1 VNSTLSPALRVRGG
15 VGAAGWRA
23 LGLVALT
30 GAVAAF
36 LAYMVVNV
44 PLVAPRL
51 SRAEVT
57 SQWGGAVIAL
67 GVVLAVVVA
76 VVGIT
81 RARARGEV
89 IAQGAD
95 GDLAA
100 LPQLAGTRPA
110 SARPIRRGIPQPLRR
125 QRVSRRA
132 VAVAALTSFAL
143 ASLAALAGLPL
154 QVGGLALLAPWFPLV
169 FLEATWKYERY
180 GVFALF
186 AMLVLLQIVHVGEH
200 TVQVTQLMATQG
212 DLARSHGVFAQL
224 DFELV
229 HFLSDSGVWLSL
241 GLLVCALGARN
252 RWLWVAFA
260 AASLHQVEHFYLFWL
275 NTTHESLYAQGGFAG
290 IMGEGGLIGSPLDRP
305 YLHFAYNFLV
315 VTPMAIA
322 LWDEAARIEE
332 R

>member
-1 VNSTLSPALRVRGG
+1 V
-15 VGAAGWRA
+15 
-23 LGLVALT
+23 
-30 GAVAAF
+30 
-36 LAYMVVNV
+36 
-44 PLVAPRL
+44 
-51 SRAEVT
+51 
-57 SQWGGAVIAL
+57 Q
-67 GVVLAVVVA
+67 
-76 VVGIT
+76 
-81 RARARGEV
+81 
-89 IAQGAD
+89 
-95 GDLAA
+95 
-100 LPQLAGTRPA
+100 RPA
-110 SARPIRRGIPQPLRR
+110 RHGIPEPLRR

-132 VAVAALTSFAL
+132 VAIAALTSFAL
-143 ASLAALAGLPL
+143 VSLAALAGLPL

-169 FLEATWKYERY
+169 FLEATEKYERY

-200 TVQVTQLMATQG
+200 TVQVTQLMATEG

-241 GLLVCALGARN
+241 GLLVCALGGRN

-260 AASLHQVEHFYLFWL
+260 AASLHQVEHFYLLWL
-275 NTTHESLYAQGGFAG
+275 NTMHESLYAQGGFAG

-322 LWDEAARIEE
+322 LWDEAARVE
-332 R
+332 REHVDSHGARSTHR